1 MAEFYE
7 ADTIDGVPVLINI
20 NTIQTVKPYKF
31 INENGNEDYDM
42 TKTTICHERFMFT
55 SIDRNYNDVV
65 KHISMI
71 KKYGSTLNNKT
82 I

>member
-1 MAEFYE
+1 MADFYE
-7 ADTIDGVPVLINI
+7 ADTVDGVPVLINI
-20 NTIQTVKPYKF
+20 NNILHVKPY
-31 INENGNEDYDM
+31 ENDSGDYDM

-71 KKYGSTLNNKT
+71 KKYGSILNNKT

>member
-20 NTIQTVKPYKF
+20 NTIQTVKPY
-31 INENGNEDYDM
+31 ENGKGDYDM

-71 KKYGSTLNNKT
+71 KKYGSILNNKT

>member
-1 MAEFYE
+1 MADFYE
-7 ADTIDGVPVLINI
+7 ADTVDGVPVLINI
-20 NTIQTVKPYKF
+20 TNILHVKPY
-31 INENGNEDYDM
+31 ENGDGDYDM

-65 KHISMI
+65 KHICMI
-71 KKYGSTLNNKT
+71 KKYGSILNGKT